1 MKFSKKLI
9 ISGGVVLLC
18 LILIAFDFISGF
30 AFLAFLVA
38 SVFLTIEIVKMAI
51 ANEKG
56 KPKRI
61 GIGFIS
67 SFGMALLLF
76 FALGIVIPKSE
87 IPQLEINTELE
98 AVSEIESTIESK
110 VESGVISEKE
120 ANVDTVTSLIDSKKE
135 SKAITSKFESKVE
148 SKVVSSKEESKIES
162 KNENK
167 VESKTVSKTESKA
180 ESKVGSQVESKAESK
195 VESVY
200 IERPPQAKTFC
211 FIVNT
216 NTNKFHLPD
225 CHDVEKIAPENYSE
239 CLITDEKLSDA
250 IQRMIDNGYSPC
262 GHCIR

>member
-9 ISGGVVLLC
+9 ISAGVVLLC

-30 AFLAFLVA
+30 AALTFLVA
-38 SVFLTIEIVKMAI
+38 SVFLIIEIVKMAN

-56 KPKRI
+56 KLKKF
-61 GIGFIS
+61 GIGVVS
-67 SFGMALLLF
+67 SLGMTFLLF
-76 FALGIVIPKSE
+76 TALFIAIPISDPPQPE
-87 IPQLEINTELE
+87 IDTKTET
-98 AVSEIESTIESK
+98 VSKIESK
-110 VESGVISEKE
+110 IE
-120 ANVDTVTSLIDSKKE
+120 SKKE
-135 SKAITSKFESKVE
+135 TATNTITSLVESKVVVSSKVE
-148 SKVVSSKEESKIES
+148 SKVVSSKAVSSKEESKIES

>member
-9 ISGGVVLLC
+9 ISAGSVLLC
-18 LILIAFDFISGF
+18 LILIAFDFISAF

-61 GIGFIS
+61 GIGTIS
-67 SFGMALLLF
+67 TLGMIFLLFTALLI
-76 FALGIVIPKSE
+76 AIPSQPE
-87 IPQLEINTELE
+87 IDTKTET
-98 AVSEIESTIESK
+98 VSNIESK
-110 VESGVISEKE
+110 VESKKE
-120 ANVDTVTSLIDSKKE
+120 TAANTITSLVE
-135 SKAITSKFESKVE
+135 SKVVVSSKVE
-148 SKVVSSKEESKIES
+148 SKVVSSKAVSSKEESKIES

-180 ESKVGSQVESKAESK
+180 ESKVGPQVESKAESK

-262 GHCIR
+262 GHCTR

>member
-1 MKFSKKLI
+1 
-9 ISGGVVLLC
+9 LLC
-18 LILIAFDFISGF
+18 LILIAFDFISAF

-61 GIGFIS
+61 GISFIS

-87 IPQLEINTELE
+87 VPQLEINTELE

-110 VESGVISEKE
+110 IESGVISEKE
-120 ANVDTVTSLIDSKKE
+120 ATVDTVTSLIESEKE

-148 SKVVSSKEESKIES
+148 SKVVSSKAVSSKEESKIES

-167 VESKTVSKTESKA
+167 VESKTVSKTESKV